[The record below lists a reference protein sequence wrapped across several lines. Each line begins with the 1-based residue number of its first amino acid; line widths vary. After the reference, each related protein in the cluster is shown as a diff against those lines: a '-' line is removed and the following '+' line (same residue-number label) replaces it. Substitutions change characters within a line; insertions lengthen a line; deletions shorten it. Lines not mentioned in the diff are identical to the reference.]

1 MEEKRIPL
9 FEDFLHK
16 FLSYQPE
23 TAQNEFPWPWAQ
35 TWNWL
40 WIDHRPQFILI
51 AFFILLALLGLII
64 FAYSEPLARH
74 HKKIREKYLFKWA
87 AFLIWIAGV
96 ILYIVGFCH
105 EGTKDSPLAL
115 LLRSSLSSLEMFVS
129 HSDLIEVSHYWK
141 NEPVYMTLFATVH
154 FLAVALSA
162 MFAIRYI
169 GFRVFSWLKLKT
181 WTLFHR
187 RYTLYV
193 FFDISEASCLL
204 AKDIKE
210 KKKTIDPHPAA
221 KIQGSRSEPSEPS
234 EPSESTQSSS
244 SSESFGSPQAS
255 GLSPRQPAK
264 KPRQPFWRSLFK
276 ARKAPEETQ
285 LIIFVDSPVTEEE
298 PQQRLS
304 FSHIFG
310 LFSYRRAVV
319 EKVSALHAHFFP
331 SSAPLSESTLT
342 GAPLLVSAGLGYLA
356 KLIWKASEANLFF
369 LSADE
374 DTNVKSVIH
383 LLNGP
388 KIKEKNLKIFCHA
401 RKDSCNSLL
410 ENASPSYAEVRVID
424 SSWLS
429 IVALKT
435 QVEDDT
441 LPPVRRTYKNHPINF
456 VTCDPCRGVAT
467 TPFTALIV
475 GFGQTGRDALRFLY
489 EFGHFPTGEEVE
501 KGFECYVC
509 DKKMTS
515 IKGRFL
521 MQTPALAGN
530 ETVKLFNLSSDSPSF
545 WQQMETLIN
554 RLNYVVIAV
563 GDDEKGISL
572 AVDLYNFAHRH
583 SVLPENDEA
592 PTRIQADSSG
602 KYPLRIFVR
611 SYKQENEVRLRHI
624 AGHFSDTICLFGAS
638 SALYTRRLI
647 IDDDLLQTALKYYN
661 AYYKL
666 HPSSGEWEERH
677 KTKEEGRWI
686 RQNVKRKEAQD
697 IANCLHCYTKI
708 RLGGGAGKMCTLA
721 SQEACYASL
730 VVSEHLRWM
739 ASHEMLGYRLMTEEV
754 KRKMEDKYKGKD
766 KPTCHEPT
774 KQHLCMVPDHAL
786 SQEHHDNDRAV
797 VNTTIALLK
806 SLGQSQATRQ
816 KNTRRQPKNRVGEN

>member
-1 MEEKRIPL
+1 MEEKLTPL
-9 FEDFLHK
+9 LEDLLHK
-16 FLSYQPE
+16 FLCYQPQ
-23 TAQNEFPWPWAQ
+23 TAQNEFPWPWIQ

-51 AFFILLALLGLII
+51 AFFILLALLGLSI
-64 FAYSEPLARH
+64 FAYSEPCARH
-74 HKKIREKYLFKWA
+74 HKKIREKYIFKWA

-96 ILYIVGFCH
+96 VLYIVGFCH
-105 EGTKDSPLAL
+105 EGTKESPLAL

-129 HSDLIEVSHYWK
+129 HSDLIEVSPYWK
-141 NEPVYMTLFATVH
+141 NEPVYMTLFATIH

-181 WTLFHR
+181 WMLFHR

-210 KKKTIDPHPAA
+210 KQKTM
-221 KIQGSRSEPSEPS
+221 PSD
-234 EPSESTQSSS
+234 PSES
-244 SSESFGSPQAS
+244 S

-264 KPRQPFWRSLFK
+264 KPLRSFWRSIFK
-276 ARKAPEETQ
+276 ARQDPKETQ
-285 LIIFVDSPVTEEE
+285 LIIFVDSPVAEEE
-298 PQQRLS
+298 HQQRLS

-342 GAPLLVSAGLGYLA
+342 GATLLASAGLGYLA
-356 KLIWKASEANLFF
+356 KLIRKATQANLFF

-388 KIKEKNLKIFCHA
+388 KIKEENLKIFCHA

-410 ENASPSYAEVRVID
+410 ENSSPRYAEVKVID

-429 IVALKT
+429 IVSLKT
-435 QVEDDT
+435 QVADDT
-441 LPPVRRTYKNHPINF
+441 LPPVQRTYKNHPINF
-456 VTCDPCRGVAT
+456 VTCDPSRGVAT

-521 MQTPALAGN
+521 MQTPALADN
-530 ETVKLFNLSSDSPSF
+530 ETVHLFNLSSDSLGF
-545 WQQMETLIN
+545 WKQMETLIG

-583 SVLPENDEA
+583 SALPENDGA
-592 PTRIQADSSG
+592 PAPIQAESVG

-624 AGHFSDTICLFGAS
+624 ASHFSDTICLFGAS
-638 SALYTRRLI
+638 SELYTRRLI
-647 IDDDLLQTALKYYN
+647 IDDDLLQTAKKYYN
-661 AYYKL
+661 AYYQL
-666 HPSSGEWEERH
+666 HPSSGQWEERH
-677 KTKEEGRWI
+677 KTKEKGRWI
-686 RQNVKRKEAQD
+686 RQNVKRKETQD
-697 IANCLHCYTKI
+697 IADCLHCYTKI
-708 RLGGGAGKMCTLA
+708 RLAGGADKMCALA
-721 SQEACYASL
+721 CRQACYASL
-730 VVSEHLRWM
+730 VVSEHIRWM

-754 KRKMEDKYKGKD
+754 KRKMEDQYKGKE

-774 KQHLCMVPDHAL
+774 KQHLCMVPDNAL

-797 VNTTIALLK
+797 VDTTITLLK
-806 SLGQSQATRQ
+806 SLRLKPDKQDSVSNPSSGT
-816 KNTRRQPKNRVGEN
+816 EE